1 VQGNLDK
8 MLPLAAGSLLTYC
21 PQLSVVEGNLSL
33 FASLLLNKFSAV
45 SRILMFRLDKRYL
58 KLATIS

>member
-8 MLPLAAGSLLTYC
+8 MLPSAAGALLTNC
-21 PQLSVVEGNLSL
+21 PQLSVAEGNLSP
-33 FASLLLNKFSAV
+33 FASLLLNKFPVV

>member
-8 MLPLAAGSLLTYC
+8 MLPPAAGALLIYC
-21 PQLSVVEGNLSL
+21 PQLSVIEGNLSL
-33 FASLLLNKFSAV
+33 FASLLLNKFPV
-45 SRILMFRLDKRYL
+45 VGRILMFRLDKWYL